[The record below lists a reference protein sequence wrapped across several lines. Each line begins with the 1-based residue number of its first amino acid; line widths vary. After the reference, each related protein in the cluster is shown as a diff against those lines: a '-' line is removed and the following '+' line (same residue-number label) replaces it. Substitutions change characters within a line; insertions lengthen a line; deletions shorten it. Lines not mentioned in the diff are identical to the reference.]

1 MADRSRFLRDNPSD
15 FPYDFE
21 KQILSKTS
29 PDTIYHCHPELEI
42 IYVTKG
48 SAIVHIN
55 SERFESREGDIFS
68 YPTDLSPC
76 YLFSQRSRTIFYQ
89 LSNSSRLSW
98 EKSN

>member
-1 MADRSRFLRDNPSD
+1 MADRSHFLRDNPSD
-15 FPYDFE
+15 FPYNFE

-55 SERFESREGDIFS
+55 SERFESHKGDIFLIQPTS
-68 YPTDLSPC
+68 PHAIYPIENQEQISAV
-76 YLFSQRSRTIFYQ
+76 F
-89 LSNSSRLSW
+89 
-98 EKSN
+98 